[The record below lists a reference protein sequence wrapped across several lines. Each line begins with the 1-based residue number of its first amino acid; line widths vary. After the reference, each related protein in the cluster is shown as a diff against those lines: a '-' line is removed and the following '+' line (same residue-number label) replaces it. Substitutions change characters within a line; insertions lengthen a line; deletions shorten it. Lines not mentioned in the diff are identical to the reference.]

1 MKISGGGPIKPVA
14 PAGVSD
20 VAPAKAPNQTG
31 PVAPAPARD
40 TVEITSIS
48 AQLAQIERVLSEVGV
63 VDVARI
69 EAVKQAIAEG
79 RFHIDSD
86 VVADKLLA
94 TVRELL
100 ARQQARPGK

>member
-1 MKISGGGPIKPVA
+1 MKISGGGSIKPVS

-20 VAPAKAPNQTG
+20 VTPGKAPDQTG
-31 PVAPAPARD
+31 PVSPAPARD
-40 TVEITSIS
+40 KVEITSVS
-48 AQLAQIERVLSEVGV
+48 AQLAQLERVLSEVGV

-79 RFHIDSD
+79 RFRIDSD
-86 VVADKLLA
+86 AVADKLLA

-100 ARQQARPGK
+100 ARQKA

>member
-1 MKISGGGPIKPVA
+1 MNTQYPTA
-14 PAGVSD
+14 DD
-20 VAPAKAPNQTG
+20 VM
-31 PVAPAPARD
+31 
-40 TVEITSIS
+40 
-48 AQLAQIERVLSEVGV
+48 
-63 VDVARI
+63 ARI

-100 ARQQARPGK
+100 ACQQTQSGK

>member
-1 MKISGGGPIKPVA
+1 VKISGGGPIKPVA

-20 VAPAKAPNQTG
+20 VTPAKAPDQAG
-31 PVAPAPARD
+31 PVSPASARD
-40 TVEITSIS
+40 KVEITSVS
-48 AQLAQIERVLSEVGV
+48 AQLAQLERVLSEVGV

-100 ARQQARPGK
+100 ARQKA